1 VDQGHEGR
9 FKGVVYEFQVEIL
22 ILGQNAFEDLPHGR
36 VLNGDGSGDPMLLD
50 VVVSMDDWYVGRAA
64 GEVGRLIIDI
74 VELGPAGGTRV
85 ELALMF
91 VPLADKTRRVAKLSG
106 LHLPKAGLLERLDV
120 AGALKNL
127 DEFCSLR
134 LVVRP
139 LILRCSD
146 FLWFVHVFISGL
158 FILGNRIV
166 VVSRR

>member
-9 FKGVVYEFQVEIL
+9 LKGVVDEFQVQIL

-36 VLNGDGSGDPMLLD
+36 VLDGDGSGDPMLLD
-50 VVVSMDDWYVGRAA
+50 VVVSMDNWYVRRAT

-85 ELALMF
+85 VLALML
-91 VPLADKTRRVAKLSG
+91 VPLADKTRRVTKLSG
-106 LHLPKAGLLERLDV
+106 LHLAKAGLLERLDV

-134 LVVRP
+134 LVVHP
-139 LILRCSD
+139 LSLCLLD
-146 FLWFVHVFISGL
+146 FLWLVHVFIVGL
-158 FILGNRIV
+158 FILGDRIV
-166 VVSRR
+166 MVSTR